1 MDTQDWAGGSGAS
14 YPYTVLQIGLLPN
27 IAYGNYIF
35 ARKDVAGAWVA
46 VFVGHGELS
55 SRADLNSHRLR
66 NLILGRGATHVHI
79 HENPSLKDRMI
90 ERADILFGHPEA
102 YSPSGGNTALSA

>member
-1 MDTQDWAGGSGAS
+1 MDTEDWAGASGAS

-35 ARKDVAGAWVA
+35 ARKNEAGAWVA

-55 SRADLNSHRLR
+55 SHTDLNEHRLR
-66 NLILGRGATHVHI
+66 NFILGRGATHVHI

-102 YSPSGGNTALSA
+102 FAPSGCNSALSA